1 MSQITIFRLFLL
13 GSSFAIIGL
22 LVWKKPANPRPLTIV
37 AGLLVV
43 ASFVLSTMNGPNA
56 GPGAGP

>member
-22 LVWKKPANPRPLTIV
+22 LIWKKPENPRPLTIV
-37 AGLLVV
+37 AGLMVV
-43 ASFVLSTMNGPNA
+43 ASFLLGNMDSSGTGPSTGP
-56 GPGAGP
+56 

>member
-1 MSQITIFRLFLL
+1 VSQITIFRLFLL

-22 LVWKKPANPRPLTIV
+22 LIWKKPANPRPLTIV

-43 ASFVLSTMNGPNA
+43 ASFILGEFGSGKL
-56 GPGAGP
+56 

>member
-1 MSQITIFRLFLL
+1 VSQITIFRLFLL

-22 LVWKKPANPRPLTIV
+22 LIWKKPENPRPLTIV

-43 ASFVLSTMNGPNA
+43 ASFLLGNMDASSRTP
-56 GPGAGP
+56 